1 VLTGVGGADVLYGG
15 SGMDTFVINQTTLT
29 ALQNPFGSGGN
40 TVQLARIDGG
50 TGFDTITLD
59 GMGLSLDLT
68 MVANQGG
75 CLGDNSRLRSI
86 ECIDLT
92 GSGNNNLKL
101 AIMDV
106 QDLTGF
112 NGLNGF
118 TTSTYG
124 FSNGTYSF
132 ASIEARHQLV
142 VSGSVGDTLTVI
154 DGIWTNLGTVTNGTA
169 IYNTWN
175 SSSGFTQLLVN
186 QLIATTGL

>member
-1 VLTGVGGADVLYGG
+1 
-15 SGMDTFVINQTTLT
+15 M
-29 ALQNPFGSGGN
+29 
-40 TVQLARIDGG
+40 
-50 TGFDTITLD
+50 
-59 GMGLSLDLT
+59 
-68 MVANQGG
+68 
-75 CLGDNSRLRSI
+75 
-86 ECIDLT
+86 T
-92 GSGNNNLKL
+92 GSGKNTFKL
-101 AIMDV
+101 ATKDI

-112 NGLNGF
+112 NGINRATASGL
-118 TTSTYG
+118 G

-142 VSGSVGDTLTVI
+142 VSGNVGDTLTVI